1 MDWMDSKMVLDRV
14 SPMVQMMDVRRYSF
28 CGLYSVFRPEVHSM
42 RVLPEAMW
50 SSESPIVGFQSLS
63 KDELRRGNLWIGK
76 RRDEIQLRPWWMWN
90 LISSAKLQKQLKN
103 KVASLN
109 TRGGGPHVG
118 RPRRPQQKGNA

>member
-1 MDWMDSKMVLDRV
+1 MNVLTDSKVVLRV

-63 KDELRRGNLWIGK
+63 DDELSRGDLWIGK
-76 RRDEIQLRPWWMWN
+76 AGDEIQLRPWWM
-90 LISSAKLQKQLKN
+90 
-103 KVASLN
+103 
-109 TRGGGPHVG
+109 
-118 RPRRPQQKGNA
+118 